1 MGPFGVAKAI
11 KVVDSDPFE
20 FGSAVW
26 CWSNTI
32 LFAQG
37 LKNFVTHFETGFIQL
52 LDVGRAK
59 NFAHDHKTKLVAIF
73 YAFTSARE
81 REAEIAELFDVHGKG
96 KLCGVEFYFRML
108 NNAEKSGSNF
118 LRHTKLKISW
128 GVSKVPPSAWSF
140 RIDNGSGYFGPCGH
154 NAFTLCMD

>member
-1 MGPFGVAKAI
+1 VGQIVQTGLQFFGQFGLNQLIRFLDKMSPFGVAKAI

-26 CWSNTI
+26 CWSNAI

-59 NFAHDHKTKLVAIF
+59 NFTHDHKTKLVAILD
-73 YAFTSARE
+73 AFTGTRE
-81 REAEIAELFDVHGKG
+81 RKAEIAELFDVHDKG
-96 KLCGVEFYFRML
+96 IRVE
-108 NNAEKSGSNF
+108 
-118 LRHTKLKISW
+118 
-128 GVSKVPPSAWSF
+128 
-140 RIDNGSGYFGPCGH
+140 
-154 NAFTLCMD
+154 

>member
-26 CWSNTI
+26 CWSNAV

-59 NFAHDHKTKLVAIF
+59 NFAHDHKTKLVAIL
-73 YAFTSARE
+73 YAFTGARE

-96 KLCGVEFYFRML
+96 NWWSKNFRHAL
-108 NNAEKSGSNF
+108 SYK
-118 LRHTKLKISW
+118 
-128 GVSKVPPSAWSF
+128 
-140 RIDNGSGYFGPCGH
+140 
-154 NAFTLCMD
+154 